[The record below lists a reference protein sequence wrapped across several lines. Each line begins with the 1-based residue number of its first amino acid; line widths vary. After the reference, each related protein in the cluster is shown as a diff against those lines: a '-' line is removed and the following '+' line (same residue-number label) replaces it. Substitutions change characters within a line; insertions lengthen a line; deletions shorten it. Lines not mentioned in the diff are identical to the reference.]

1 MLVVGEKWAKSG
13 DLERFSAILAA
24 LPPPVVDLNSQMFKP
39 VISIHE
45 GLVCTKVGA
54 LKLLPGSRYLPYKVR
69 L

>member
-1 MLVVGEKWAKSG
+1 MLVVREKWAKSG

-39 VISIHE
+39 VNSIHE
-45 GLVCTKVGA
+45 GLVCNKVGA
-54 LKLLPGSRYLPYKVR
+54 PKLLPGSRYLPYKVR